1 MKKAKAINMVKD
13 VKFLTEIQPTRNFQN
28 PQSLQKVV
36 DYISKH
42 MADSGFTPEL
52 QSWQAEAEGYSNE
65 YSNVIC
71 CYQPEKQKRL
81 IIGAHYDVCC
91 ETPGADD
98 NASAVSGLLETI
110 RIIGAEKPKLDFGI
124 DFVAYCLEEPP
135 FYGTNKMGS
144 YVHAKSI
151 SGNKENII
159 GMICFEMIGY
169 FSDSPGSQNYPN
181 EALRLMY
188 PSVGNFITAVGIEK
202 YADFNNLI
210 YKGMKKGAKINVE
223 KINMPSGLGLADM
236 SDQRN
241 YWKFGIPGMMIND
254 TAFLRNPNYHQMTD
268 TMDTLDY
275 TKMAEVV
282 NCTVNAVLNI

>member
-1 MKKAKAINMVKD
+1 MEPYHTFRKLD
-13 VKFLTEIQPTRNFQN
+13 
-28 PQSLQKVV
+28 
-36 DYISKH
+36 
-42 MADSGFTPEL
+42 
-52 QSWQAEAEGYSNE
+52 AEGVE
-65 YSNVIC
+65 HIVRVF
-71 CYQPEKQKRL
+71 QDPEPESPKHAYLNPVQENKPVL
-81 IIGAHYDVCC
+81 FVTAESSWNYTEAVMDV
-91 ETPGADD
+91 
-98 NASAVSGLLETI
+98 V
-110 RIIGAEKPKLDFGI
+110 
-124 DFVAYCLEEPP
+124 
-135 FYGTNKMGS
+135 
-144 YVHAKSI
+144 
-151 SGNKENII
+151 
-159 GMICFEMIGY
+159 
-169 FSDSPGSQNYPN
+169 
-181 EALRLMY
+181 Y

-210 YKGMKKGAKINVE
+210 YKGMKKGAKINVQ